1 MTSTTNEPAPPPK
14 LTQEYRR
21 VFGILLALG
30 VLTLPILPPPAN
42 ALVLIGLI
50 VGAAALLATDRT
62 LLRDLTRGRAIA
74 LPIVRMR
81 TRLQHAV
88 EIGIVLIILLFS
100 TTSLQDWSP
109 EARIAGPE
117 FSYLIN
123 SGAIAAR
130 VYELSGAI
138 PLWNPFMARGEPLLE
153 SPFGFVLNPIMTL
166 PIFLFGAVQ
175 GTKLAVLL
183 HIGIMGIGG
192 WLMAY
197 ALKLRAPSRILSALL
212 MGGAGGM
219 AGAIGY
225 GFYQMSLSQA
235 YVPWVYAGLFGILFT
250 QNRRWVA
257 VLVAAAALLI
267 FAGTFWYVLPT
278 AISCALIALFG
289 LVRRDE
295 RGWYLNL
302 GAITRLVWAG
312 ALLIGVSA
320 VRFIPQLVNH
330 DMIAHPRAA
339 LDTYVDFLTVAT
351 PYFVPEVPKPFEN
364 IAMHY
369 QYIMPP
375 AFALLLLTLR
385 GWALFRRDKPKRAV
399 GYGARIVL
407 PGALLI
413 ILFTVWAQEGT
424 PFLRWLYGLIPTL
437 GEWRFL
443 GRMLAA
449 SLPWFAII
457 AAIWLDDILIAF
469 GRALRDPEGRPAIP
483 IRLGGLVA
491 AAAVSLSLIG
501 AGAAGLDIVQN
512 WGRMAGVEPTFTF
525 ERPLVYYLRERFPN
539 RFLQVWTGGFFVYL
553 PFYETLTRASF
564 GNPDYRP
571 DPVDPTL
578 GTREAMRFPPEFGV
592 GVDGFFMNWV
602 ISNGFRVIP
611 ETIEMFSGAEWV
623 WEQPEAPS
631 YVFAVHYNDLV
642 EQATPLTRYEALP
655 IDTYSHH
662 IDWIHVSLGDYT
674 PGFILVA
681 QEVAFPGWEV
691 EINGQPAQL
700 ESVGGLIGVR
710 LPDKAPGAPPTDV
723 IFRYA
728 PRLLYA
734 SGWLTIASVG
744 VFAVYALRLD
754 RLVRRRKDEPPTA
767 PEPIIAVM
775 PEPEPEP
782 IPVPVPA
789 AEPEPEPEPA
799 PIPVVAAAP
808 TAPPKRRPWFAY
820 LILSALCLA
829 VMALAPMPYPTLA
842 LLAFVSVSVYL
853 ALSDIAQN
861 RAPASPKPPRPAVR
875 PAQPAAPRPPRRP
888 YQPLPDEF
896 AAVERPE
903 SLRLNLTPAA
913 ALVGRLIASVWRSGR
928 LFGAIGVGSLLLSV
942 SYWQDPRWGEVMPT
956 AGLLTL
962 IGMLAVIRASL
973 LLGVAP
979 PALVPTAAPMDRGRW
994 RGVVPFLLGV
1004 VMLFILA
1011 DYSARY
1017 FIQDYEAIPRDAQ
1030 MALLFGGAALV
1041 AYGLGGAPRLSL
1053 RPLLNLRRWDWA
1065 IIAITAGAFSL
1076 RVWDLDFRI
1085 RVSVDEIHSVNALR
1099 GLVWDPNTLMLTG
1112 ISGLTPF
1119 TWVFPYLNLGGVS
1132 IFGASLAGF
1141 RMINVILAVL
1151 IIPGTYLFAR
1161 TLFDRKTGLIAAL
1174 VLSLMAVHFHWSQVG
1189 NFQHGDPLAAIY
1201 GLYFLARGLK
1211 YNRRFD
1217 WAAGGALMG
1226 LTVYFYEA
1234 GRLLFIPLAVSW
1246 LVAML
1251 ILMPGR
1257 LRWLRAQW
1265 RGILI
1270 FMLAAAATSG
1280 PVYYVSATTPNPFAG
1295 RMDTVSGTGFFTDL
1309 VADGFNVNDALELA
1323 NHVGTP
1329 MVFLIAPPPWNFE
1342 PMINPGLIAG
1352 VFLIGVALLIR
1363 RLRAPSIVILGWM
1376 AATALGNSLMVDRT
1390 MQFRYI
1396 LVWSAIAI
1404 TVAVGARY
1412 LVPLLLPPSR
1422 FWVRRALPIA
1432 VCIAVAFG
1440 SIGYYFATYL
1450 PYFNRELRN
1459 KPGFRDDVDVALR
1472 SLDFPP
1478 DTDVIVLA
1486 RPRTDPNV
1494 SGVLLAF
1501 LTHDQVGL
1509 MSRQP
1514 FEFGAKSLLGLPRDR
1529 NYAFYVEPTDSDT
1542 MNLIQ
1547 QYFPNV
1553 EPPAYSD
1560 YPFIP
1565 PREEFILLF
1574 APASDW
1580 TPPSKK

>member
-1 MTSTTNEPAPPPK
+1 MTSTTNPPAPPPK

-21 VFGILLALG
+21 VFGILLVLG
-30 VLTLPILPPPAN
+30 VLALPILPAPAN

-50 VGAAALLATDRT
+50 GGAAALLATDKT
-62 LLRDLTRGRAIA
+62 LLRDLTWGRAVA
-74 LPIVRMR
+74 LPVVRVR
-81 TRLQHAV
+81 TRVQHAV
-88 EIGIVLIILLFS
+88 EIGVVLIILLLS

-109 EARIAGPE
+109 EMRIAGPE

-166 PIFLFGAVQ
+166 PIFWFGAVQ

-212 MGGAGGM
+212 LGGAGGM

-235 YVPWVYAGLFGILFT
+235 YVPWIYAGLFGILYT
-250 QNRRWVA
+250 QRRRWVA

-295 RGWYLNL
+295 KGWYFNL
-302 GAITRLVWAG
+302 GALTRLIWAG
-312 ALLIGVSA
+312 ALVIGVSA
-320 VRFIPQLVNH
+320 VRFIPQWVNH
-330 DMIAHPRAA
+330 DMIAHPRNA
-339 LDTYVDFLTVAT
+339 LDTYVDFFTVAT

-375 AFALLLLTLR
+375 AFALLLLALR

-457 AAIWLDDILIAF
+457 AAIWLDDLLIAF
-469 GRALRDPEGRPAIP
+469 GRALRAPDGRPAVP

-491 AAAVSLSLIG
+491 AAAVSVSLIG
-501 AGAAGLDIVQN
+501 ASAAGLDIVRN
-512 WGRMAGVEPTFTF
+512 WGRIAGVEPTFTF

-553 PFYETLTRASF
+553 PFYEMLARASF

-571 DPVDPTL
+571 DPVEPTI

-611 ETIEMFSGAEWV
+611 ETIEMFAGAEWV
-623 WEQPEAPS
+623 WEQPDAPS
-631 YVFAVHYNDLV
+631 YVFAVHYNDLMGRT
-642 EQATPLTRYEALP
+642 TPLTRYEALP

-662 IDWIHVSLGDYT
+662 IDWIRVTLGDYT

-710 LPDKAPGAPPTDV
+710 LPDKAPGSPPTEV

-734 SGWLTIASVG
+734 SGWLTTASVG

-754 RLVRRRKDEPPTA
+754 RFMRRRRPDKPPA
-767 PEPIIAVM
+767 PSEPEPISAAHGPKPEPESAPSLVSM
-775 PEPEPEP
+775 PEPEPESEP
-782 IPVPVPA
+782 MSVDA
-789 AEPEPEPEPA
+789 APPPA
-799 PIPVVAAAP
+799 PL
-808 TAPPKRRPWFAY
+808 RRPWVVY

-842 LLAFVSVSVYL
+842 LLAFVGVSVYL
-853 ALSDIAQN
+853 AVSDLAQN
-861 RAPASPKPPRPAVR
+861 RAPAPPKPRPMPR
-875 PAQPAAPRPPRRP
+875 PAQPAAPRPLRRP

-896 AAVERPE
+896 AAPE
-903 SLRLNLTPAA
+903 PPEPLRLSLAPAA
-913 ALVGRLIASVWRSGR
+913 AVIGRLIAAVWRSGR
-928 LFGAIGVGSLLLSV
+928 LFGAVGVGSLLLSAA
-942 SYWQDPRWGEVMPT
+942 YWQDPRWGEIMPT

-973 LLGVAP
+973 LLNIAP
-979 PALVPTAAPMDRGRW
+979 PALIPTTAPMDRGRW
-994 RGVVPFLLGV
+994 RGVIPFLLGM
-1004 VMLFILA
+1004 VMLFIVA

-1017 FIQDYEAIPRDAQ
+1017 VIQDYEAISRDAQ

-1053 RPLLNLRRWDWA
+1053 RPLLNVRRWDWA
-1065 IIAITAGAFSL
+1065 IIAITAGAFAL
-1076 RVWDLDFRI
+1076 RAWDLDYRI
-1085 RVSVDEIHSVNALR
+1085 RVSVDEIHAVNALR
-1099 GLVWDPNTLMLTG
+1099 GLAWDPNTLMLTG

-1132 IFGASLAGF
+1132 LFGASLAGF

-1189 NFQHGDPLAAIY
+1189 NFQHGDPLAAIF

-1211 YNRRFD
+1211 SNRRID

-1234 GRLLFIPLAVSW
+1234 GRLLFIPLAIAW
-1246 LVAML
+1246 LAAML
-1251 ILMPGR
+1251 ILMPDR

-1270 FMLAAAATSG
+1270 FLLAAGASAG

-1295 RMDTVSGTGFFTDL
+1295 RMDTVSGTGFFIDL
-1309 VADGFNVNDALELA
+1309 VADGVNLHDALELA
-1323 NHVGTP
+1323 NHIGTP
-1329 MVFLIAPPPWNFE
+1329 AVFLIAPPPWNFE

-1352 VFLIGVALLIR
+1352 VFLIGAALLIR

-1376 AATALGNSLMVDRT
+1376 GATVLGNALMVDRT

-1396 LVWSAIAI
+1396 QVWSAIAM

-1422 FWVRRALPIA
+1422 SWVRRALPAA

-1440 SIGYYFATYL
+1440 SMAYYFGTYL

-1472 SLDFPP
+1472 SLNFPP
-1478 DTDVIVLA
+1478 DTEVIVLA

-1501 LTHDQVGL
+1501 LTGDQVGL
-1509 MSRQP
+1509 EARQP
-1514 FEFGAKSLLGLPRDR
+1514 FEFGAKSLQGLPRDR
-1529 NYAFYVEPTDSDT
+1529 NYAFYVEPTDSNT
-1542 MNLIQ
+1542 MNLIR

-1560 YPFIP
+1560 YPFLP
-1565 PREEFILLF
+1565 PREEFVLLF

-1580 TPPSKK
+1580 MPPSKK